1 MNENNLQ
8 RSKDDRLPDNRELNI
23 REVMVKYLR
32 HWYLF
37 VLTVSACL
45 LAAYFY
51 LRYATPVY
59 TVTSEIMIKEDKGNR
74 GSAQNILS
82 DLDIFN
88 TKSNVQDEIEILKTR
103 YLMKKVVEEM
113 QLNISYFEIGKI
125 KTSDIYNKAPFY
137 ITLLSFNDS
146 IPLQK
151 FQIEEDKNAAF
162 IITNKGISTTH
173 RFEDPIIKPGLSMI
187 VHRRPGLGFAGHRY
201 LFSISSVNA
210 ATDTYVNSVTPEMV
224 DKKSNVIQ
232 MTISTTVPGKGE
244 AILTKLYEIYTRV
257 NREDKNRIVDSTISF
272 INDRLGK
279 VADELKDVESNVEQ
293 FKRNNNI
300 SIDIKTQS
308 GFLLENVSELDKMIT
323 DQEVKTNVVESIQ
336 QHLNSST
343 FRVVP
348 GALVIQ
354 DPTYMSMVEK
364 YNMLVLERDN
374 QLQTTKED
382 NPFIKSLN
390 QQVLNLK
397 TDLLTS
403 LSNIKRGMGIAK
415 SNLSQKKN
423 RLLGEISLVPSKERA
438 FIEISRQQNVKQQLY
453 LYLLQKREE
462 TAISKSGTL
471 ANSRLIE
478 PAISGRVPFS
488 PKRSL
493 IYLGAL
499 VLGILIPAGF
509 IYGKEL
515 LNNKITSK
523 QDITRMTKV
532 PIFGELGHNNT
543 GEIII
548 ARQDARTVLAEQ
560 FRLMRTNL
568 HFFLKGN
575 THQVIL
581 LTSSM
586 SGEGKS
592 FLSVNL
598 ALSLAISGKKVV
610 LMELDL
616 RKPKVSKLLGLS
628 GSKGF
633 TNFVVADIPISSLL
647 QPTTIEPNLFVISA
661 GPIPPNPAELILM
674 EKVTTL
680 FDYLRKEF
688 DFIIVDTAPVGL
700 VTDALLLS
708 KYADANIYVV
718 RQDYTLKDQINIIND
733 LAVNA
738 KMANMSILINDV
750 KNRGSY
756 GYGYGYGYGGK
767 GYYTDQPE
775 KKSFF
780 RKRKKGVDKG

>member
-1 MNENNLQ
+1 MNENNP
-8 RSKDDRLPDNRELNI
+8 KNFNGDRLPDDIELNI
-23 REVMVKYLR
+23 REILFKYLR
-32 HWYLF
+32 HWYWF
-37 VLTVSACL
+37 VITVATCF
-45 LAAYFY
+45 LAVYFY

-59 TVTSEIMIKEDKGNR
+59 KVTSEIIIKEDKGNR
-74 GSAQNILS
+74 GSSQNILS
-82 DLDIFN
+82 ELDIFN
-88 TKSNVQDEIEILKTR
+88 TKSNVTDEIEILKTR
-103 YLMKKVVEEM
+103 YLMQKVVGEL
-113 QLNISYFEIGKI
+113 QLNINYYLVGKI
-125 KTSDIYNKAPFY
+125 KTSDVYNTAPFY
-137 ITLLSFNDS
+137 ITLLSRRDS

-151 FQIEEDKNAAF
+151 FQIEEGKNAEF
-162 IITNKGISTTH
+162 NIINNDIKTTH
-173 RFEDPIIKPGLSMI
+173 RFDDTINTPDLKMI
-187 VHRRPGLGFAGHRY
+187 VHKRQGIDFKGDNY
-201 LFSISSVNA
+201 LLYISSPDE
-210 ATDTYVNSVTPEMV
+210 ATDAYLNSVTPEMV

-232 MTISTTVPGKGE
+232 MTINTTVPSKGE
-244 AILTKLYEIYTRV
+244 AILTKLYQIYTRV
-257 NREDKNRIVDSTISF
+257 NQEDKNRIVDSTISF
-272 INDRLGK
+272 INDRLAK
-279 VADELKDVESNVEQ
+279 VADELKDVETNVEQ

-300 SIDIKTQS
+300 STDLRTQS
-308 GFLLENVSELDKMIT
+308 GLLLENVSELDKMIT
-323 DQEVKTNVVESIQ
+323 DQEVKTNVVESIER
-336 QHLNSST
+336 HLNSNA

-364 YNMLVLERDN
+364 YNTLVLERDN
-374 QLQTTKED
+374 QLQTTKEA
-382 NPFIKSLN
+382 NPIIKSLN

-397 TDLLTS
+397 ADLLTS

-415 SNLSQKKN
+415 SELSQKKN
-423 RLLGEISLVPSKERA
+423 RLVGEISLVPSKERA
-438 FIEISRQQNVKQQLY
+438 FIEISRQQVVKQQLY

-471 ANSRLIE
+471 ANSRMIE
-478 PAISGRVPFS
+478 PPISGREPFS
-488 PKRSL
+488 PKRKL
-493 IYLGAL
+493 IYLYAL
-499 VLGILIPAGF
+499 IAGLVIPAGLVHL
-509 IYGKEL
+509 KDL

-523 QDITRMTKV
+523 EDITRATKV

-568 HFFLKGN
+568 HFILKGN

-592 FLSVNL
+592 FLSINL
-598 ALSLAISGKKVV
+598 ALSLAISGKKVA
-610 LMELDL
+610 LMEMDL
-616 RKPKVSKLLGLS
+616 RRPKVSKVLGLS
-628 GSKGF
+628 GNKGF
-633 TNFVVADIPISSLL
+633 TNFVVEDMPVSSLL
-647 QPTTIEPNLFVISA
+647 QQTALNPNLFVISA

-700 VTDALLLS
+700 VTDALLVS

-718 RQDYTLKDQINIIND
+718 RQNYTLKEHINIIND
-733 LAVNA
+733 LAINA

-750 KNRGSY
+750 KNKGSY

-780 RKRKKGVDKG
+780 RRWKKGLNKG

>member
-1 MNENNLQ
+1 MKENSPQLLKN
-8 RSKDDRLPDNRELNI
+8 DRLPDDKEFNI
-23 REVMVKYLR
+23 RKILFRYLR
-32 HWYLF
+32 HWYWF
-37 VLTVSACL
+37 VIMGAACVF
-45 LAAYFY
+45 AAYFY

-59 TVTSEIMIKEDKGNR
+59 KVTSEIMIKEDKGNR
-74 GSAQNILS
+74 VSSQNILG

-88 TKSNVQDEIEILKTR
+88 TKSNVVDEIEVLKTR
-103 YLMKKVVEEM
+103 YLMQKVVEEL

-125 KTSDIYNKAPFY
+125 KTSDIYNNAPFY
-137 ITLLSFNDS
+137 ITLLSLRDS
-146 IPLQK
+146 IPVQK
-151 FQIEEDKNAAF
+151 FQIGENKPGEF
-162 IITNKGISTTH
+162 VITDNNIKTTH
-173 RFEDPIIKPGLSMI
+173 RFEDTITTRNLSMI
-187 VHRRPGLGFAGHRY
+187 VHKRPGLDLYGHDY
-201 LFSISSVNA
+201 LFTISSVDA
-210 ATDTYVNSVTPEMV
+210 ATDAYVNSVTPEMV
-224 DKKSNVIQ
+224 DKKSNVVK
-232 MTISTTVPGKGE
+232 MTINTSVPEKGE

-300 SIDIKTQS
+300 STDIKTQS
-308 GFLLENVSELDKMIT
+308 GLMLENVSDLDKMIT
-323 DQEVKTNVVESIQ
+323 DQEVKTNVVESIE
-336 QHLNSST
+336 QHLNSNA

-364 YNMLVLERDN
+364 YNTLVLERDN

-390 QQVLNLK
+390 QQILNLK
-397 TDLLTS
+397 GDLVTS

-415 SNLSQKKN
+415 NDLSQKKN
-423 RLLGEISLVPSKERA
+423 RLLGEISLVPTKERA

-478 PAISGRVPFS
+478 PAISSRLPFS
-488 PKRSL
+488 PNRKL

-499 VLGILIPAGF
+499 ILGILIPAAL
-509 IYGKEL
+509 IYVKEL

-523 QDITRMTKV
+523 EDITRITQV

-543 GEIII
+543 GETII
-548 ARQDARTVLAEQ
+548 ARQDARTILAEQ

-568 HFFLKGN
+568 HFLLKGH

-592 FLSVNL
+592 FLSINL

-616 RKPKVSKLLGLS
+616 RKPKISKELGLS
-628 GSKGF
+628 GNKGF
-633 TNFVVADIPISSLL
+633 TNYVVADMPLNSLL
-647 QPTTIEPNLFVISA
+647 QPTALDPNLFVVSA
-661 GPIPPNPAELILM
+661 GTIPPNPAELILM
-674 EKVTTL
+674 DKVTTL

-688 DFIIVDTAPVGL
+688 DFVIIDTAPVGL

-718 RQDYTLKDQINIIND
+718 RQNYTLRDHINIIND

-775 KKSFF
+775 KKSFY
-780 RKRKKGVDKG
+780 KRGKKGN

>member
-1 MNENNLQ
+1 MNENNPQ
-8 RSKDDRLPDNRELNI
+8 RLKDDQMPGDTKLNI
-23 REVMVKYLR
+23 REILFKYVR
-32 HWYLF
+32 HWYWF
-37 VLTVSACL
+37 VITVAVCF

-59 TVTSEIMIKEDKGNR
+59 TVTSEFMIKEDKGNR
-74 GSAQNILS
+74 GSSQNILS
-82 DLDIFN
+82 ELDIFN
-88 TKSNVQDEIEILKTR
+88 TKSNVTDEIEILKTR

-125 KTSDIYNKAPFY
+125 KTSDIYNRAPFY
-137 ITLLSFNDS
+137 ITLLSLNDS

-162 IITNKGISTTH
+162 IITNKGIKTTH
-173 RFEDPIIKPGLSMI
+173 RFEETIITHGLSMI
-187 VHRRPGLGFAGHRY
+187 VHKKPQLGFDGHHY
-201 LFSISSVNA
+201 LFSISSVDA

-244 AILTKLYEIYTRV
+244 AILTKLYQIYTRV

-300 SIDIKTQS
+300 STDMKTQS
-308 GFLLENVSELDKMIT
+308 GLLLENVSDLEKMIT
-323 DQEVKTNVVESIQ
+323 DQEVKTNVVESIE
-336 QHLNSST
+336 QHLNSNV

-397 TDLLTS
+397 ADILTS

-415 SNLSQKKN
+415 SELSQKKN

-478 PAISGRVPFS
+478 PAISGRIPFS

-509 IYGKEL
+509 IYGKDL

-523 QDITRMTKV
+523 QDITRVTNV

-568 HFFLKGN
+568 HFLLKGN

-592 FLSVNL
+592 FLSINL

-616 RKPKVSKLLGLS
+616 RRPKVSRLLGLP
-628 GSKGF
+628 GNKGF
-633 TNFVVADIPISSLL
+633 TNFLVADVAMSSLP
-647 QPTTIEPNLFVISA
+647 QQTTIDPNLYVISA

-688 DFIIVDTAPVGL
+688 DFIIIDTAPVGL

-718 RQDYTLKDQINIIND
+718 RQDFTLKEQINIIND

-775 KKSFF
+775 KKYFL
-780 RKRKKGVDKG
+780 RRRNKKS